1 MVTAMAESA
10 EQVHARI
17 REAVANGGRLPAPP
31 SNEWDNFPWEVVDGA
46 IVPRLLP
53 EPADD
58 PLRAGEAADKP
69 CPSCFGVPPE
79 KVVWEDESWVL
90 KHFGQPSGLPIVLIL
105 EPRLH
110 LDFGQLDDELASQH
124 GRISTRLVR
133 IVEGLD
139 NVARCHVL
147 RYGDGGAHA
156 HTWFVGRTARLTG
169 VIGSPT
175 IEWDDVLPPGLGGRL
190 ARGPARD
197 RDQARELGRRRPR
210 LTPFPM

>member
-1 MVTAMAESA
+1 M
-10 EQVHARI
+10 
-17 REAVANGGRLPAPP
+17 
-31 SNEWDNFPWEVVDGA
+31 
-46 IVPRLLP
+46 
-53 EPADD
+53 
-58 PLRAGEAADKP
+58 
-69 CPSCFGVPPE
+69 
-79 KVVWEDESWVL
+79 WEDERWVL
-90 KHFGQPSGLPIVLIL
+90 KHFGQPSGLPVVLIL

-110 LDFGQLDDELASQH
+110 LDFGQFDDELASQH
-124 GRISTRLVR
+124 GRISNRLVR

-175 IEWDDVLPPGLGGRL
+175 IEWDDVLPPGPGGRL

-197 RDQARELGRRRPR
+197 RHQARQLGRRGPR
-210 LTPFPM
+210 LTSA